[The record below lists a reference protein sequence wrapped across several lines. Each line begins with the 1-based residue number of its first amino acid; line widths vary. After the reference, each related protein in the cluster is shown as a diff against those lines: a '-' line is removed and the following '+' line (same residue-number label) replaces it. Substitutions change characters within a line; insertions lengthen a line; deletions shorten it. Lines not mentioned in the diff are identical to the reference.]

1 MGYSIFMTNVRFFI
15 AEDNKYNAY
24 RAFKASP
31 LASAIRVPIHSIEDT
46 LDYFGYTAENDLED
60 NIIGL
65 EHTKDKLHDEDEL
78 FFVIA
83 PYVRSG
89 SFIEMLGEDHYMWRW
104 VFNDGTLEKITL
116 LYKESYESGLFLY
129 GHSCSGKIP
138 LEWETVRY
146 G

>member
-65 EHTKDKLHDEDEL
+65 EHTKDKLHDEEDL

-104 VFNDGTLEKITL
+104 VFNDGTLEKITP
-116 LYKESYESGLFLY
+116 
-129 GHSCSGKIP
+129 KI
-138 LEWETVRY
+138 EW
-146 G
+146 

>member
-31 LASAIRVPIHSIEDT
+31 LASAIRVPIHSIEDA

-65 EHTKDKLHDEDEL
+65 EHTKDKLHDEEDL

-104 VFNDGTLEKITL
+104 VFNDGTLEKITP
-116 LYKESYESGLFLY
+116 
-129 GHSCSGKIP
+129 KI
-138 LEWETVRY
+138 EW
-146 G
+146 

>member
-1 MGYSIFMTNVRFFI
+1 M
-15 AEDNKYNAY
+15 
-24 RAFKASP
+24 
-31 LASAIRVPIHSIEDT
+31 PIHSIEDT

-104 VFNDGTLEKITL
+104 VFNDGTLEKITP
-116 LYKESYESGLFLY
+116 
-129 GHSCSGKIP
+129 KI
-138 LEWETVRY
+138 EWWMIEHNMLWEGRARSVLPFY
-146 G
+146 LKD